1 MPSSRTPTSARRALY
16 LRLAG
21 QIEGQ
26 LREAYHRRFNSGEL
40 NQSSLAAKLDVGRSV
55 ISRRLN
61 GQTNMTIETIAD
73 MAWALGLEIDVT
85 IRDRAV
91 THDAPQTGE
100 MPPPAASRTD
110 SGRPNRAH

>member
-1 MPSSRTPTSARRALY
+1 MPSSRPQTSARRALY

-26 LREAYHRRFNSGEL
+26 LREAYHRRFNAGEL
-40 NQSSLAAKLDVGRSV
+40 NQSSLAAKLGVSRSV
-55 ISRRLN
+55 VNRRLN
-61 GQTNMTIETIAD
+61 GQTNMTIETIAE

-91 THDAPQTGE
+91 AQDTPRLQPVA
-100 MPPPAASRTD
+100 MPPSATSKANA
-110 SGRPNRAH
+110 GIQQ